1 MKSVAQPSSKPFAS
15 PTSVAEATSTAPR
28 PINSTS
34 GINDTRGI
42 YNPASVPGISPI
54 YPPTHSPA
62 PPNTF
67 LMRSP
72 SVQAHPPQ
80 YSLSPGMS
88 PPWKDAYP
96 QPQSG
101 EFRGSSPNTS
111 ATSLAGPYAPKTAAE
126 LGLLDR
132 PDTSYEGMEM
142 SNIVERMT
150 AAFPLDV
157 HSGI

>member
-15 PTSVAEATSTAPR
+15 PTSAAEAEPR
-28 PINSTS
+28 TINSTS
-34 GINDTRGI
+34 GINDTRGV
-42 YNPASVPGISPI
+42 YHPASVPGISPI
-54 YPPTHSPA
+54 YPPTHTPA

-67 LMRSP
+67 LTRGP
-72 SVQAHPPQ
+72 SVQAHPLQ

-88 PPWKDAYP
+88 SPWKDAYT
-96 QPQSG
+96 QRQSSD
-101 EFRGSSPNTS
+101 FRGSSPNAS

-157 HSGI
+157 HSGT

>member
-15 PTSVAEATSTAPR
+15 PTSAAEATNTAPR
-28 PINSTS
+28 TINSTS
-34 GINDTRGI
+34 GINDTRGV

-54 YPPTHSPA
+54 YPPRYTPA
-62 PPNTF
+62 PQNTF
-67 LMRSP
+67 LTRGP

-80 YSLSPGMS
+80 YSLSPSMS

-96 QPQSG
+96 QRQGG
-101 EFRGSSPNTS
+101 EFWGSSPNAS
-111 ATSLAGPYAPKTAAE
+111 ATSLAGPYAPKTAGE

-150 AAFPLDV
+150 AAFPLDF